1 MPERRVAMDGSA
13 CGMPRKPIAG
23 ENERIRLTHLTEKGG

>member
-1 MPERRVAMDGSA
+1 MGEHA
-13 CGMPRKPIAG
+13 CGAADKPISS

>member
-1 MPERRVAMDGSA
+1 MGGNA
-13 CGMPRKPIAG
+13 CGVPRKPASS

>member
-1 MPERRVAMDGSA
+1 MEAGCNVPY
-13 CGMPRKPIAG
+13 KPISS

>member
-1 MPERRVAMDGSA
+1 MGDTSCGIRR
-13 CGMPRKPIAG
+13 PISS

>member
-1 MPERRVAMDGSA
+1 MGENARGV
-13 CGMPRKPIAG
+13 PRKQTSS

>member
-1 MPERRVAMDGSA
+1 MGESCSA
-13 CGMPRKPIAG
+13 ARKPVSS